1 MDAQILLD
9 NARIVSQN
17 HSGDSRDRLA
27 FRVGYL
33 EQTIKQLV
41 SLLKDTEEIMY
52 RQRAL
57 IEQMKKG
64 HSADL

>member
-1 MDAQILLD
+1 MDVQILLD
-9 NARIVSQN
+9 NARTASEK

-33 EQTIKQLV
+33 EQTIRQLV
-41 SLLKDTEEIMY
+41 GLLKDTEEIMY